1 MLKTDIVRNT
11 ENTVSV
17 IRRIKD
23 WIHNDYNKGEIRAT
37 PMTLMTLMMRL
48 TVLSIPKLLKITLTR
63 MMAQMA
69 EMYEYIKSVIK

>member
-23 WIHNDYNKGEIRAT
+23 WIYNDYNKGEIRAT

-48 TVLSIPKLLKITLTR
+48 TQCCQS
-63 MMAQMA
+63 
-69 EMYEYIKSVIK
+69 

>member
-63 MMAQMA
+63 MMA
-69 EMYEYIKSVIK
+69 